1 VSVDRRAARRR
12 LVELVAQQGG
22 YLTAAQA
29 RDVGYS
35 YQAQAHH
42 VGAGNWIRVGR
53 GLFRLAEW
61 APRQHDDLFRWLLW
75 SGGQGVISHESAL
88 SVHGVGEFE
97 SARVH
102 LTVPVGFRRI
112 GDGVVIHHADLE
124 SQDVD
129 IRPGFPVTSVT
140 RSLVDVAAAGADE
153 EQLGRAVREA
163 LNSGEV
169 TLRDLRARADAIDAA
184 GALRIER
191 ALTDQEST

>member
-1 VSVDRRAARRR
+1 MPLDRRAARRR

-102 LTVPVGFRRI
+102 LTVPVGYRRI
-112 GDGVVIHHADLE
+112 EDGVVIHHADLE

-129 IRPGFPVTSVT
+129 SRPGFPVTSVT

-163 LNSGEV
+163 LDGGQV
-169 TLRDLRARADAIDAA
+169 TLRDIRTRAEAVDPT

-191 ALTDQEST
+191 ALTNQESM